1 MKNRSVWLPSIEE
14 IWRGTVRG
22 HDVWNGILIPAGA
35 FVIWRIHF
43 SGCSRADNMYLMQ
56 IFTVLSP
63 D

>member
-35 FVIWRIHF
+35 FVI
-43 SGCSRADNMYLMQ
+43 
-56 IFTVLSP
+56 
-63 D
+63 